1 MICTFAAKLNGCKMN
16 KDKYVFAQ
24 LLEYLDY
31 DKFRHLV
38 DKYDGNRYVKHLT
51 CWNQLL
57 ALMFGQLGNRESL
70 RDVIVALE
78 AHRSKCFHLGL
89 GRKPIAKTTLATANQ
104 NRDYRIFE
112 EFAFYMMA
120 QAREK
125 RSADIFKLGGQVY
138 AFDSTTIPLCL
149 SVFWWAKFRK
159 KKGGVK
165 AHVLYDLE
173 AQVPAFYHIT
183 TASVYD
189 SKAMPEIPYETGA
202 YYVFDRGYNNFG
214 ELYRIQRME
223 SFFVVRAK
231 SNLQYRC
238 VKWKRRLPKNI
249 LTDAEIELTVYKSRK
264 DYPENLRL
272 VRYYDEEQ
280 DREFMFLANAM
291 DLTAQQI
298 ADLYKNRWQIEL
310 FFKWLKQHLKIKKFW
325 GTTENAVRIQISAAI
340 TAYCLVAI
348 IQHDMQLKRST
359 YEVLQ
364 ILSMSLTDK
373 TPLREL
379 FDKTYSN
386 DVKEQSG
393 PLIPGLFD

>member
-1 MICTFAAKLNGCKMN
+1 MN

-38 DKYDGNRYVKHLT
+38 DKYDGNRYVKRLT

-373 TPLREL
+373 TPLKEL

>member
-1 MICTFAAKLNGCKMN
+1 MF
-16 KDKYVFAQ
+16 KDKFVFSQ
-24 LLEYLDY
+24 LIAFLDRYHFNYLA
-31 DKFRHLV
+31 R
-38 DKYDGNRYVKHLT
+38 KYDGDKYVKHLT

-57 ALMFGQLGNRESL
+57 ALMFGQLSNRESL
-70 RDVIVALE
+70 RDLIVALE
-78 AHRSKCFHLGL
+78 AHQSKCFHLGL

-112 EFAFYMMA
+112 EFAFYMME
-120 QAREK
+120 QAR
-125 RSADIFKLGGQVY
+125 RNRAADIFKLGGKVY

-165 AHVLYDLE
+165 VHVLYDLE

-183 TASVYD
+183 TASVHD

-202 YYVFDRGYNNFG
+202 YYIFDRGYNNFK
-214 ELYRIQRME
+214 ELFRIQRME

-231 SNLQYRC
+231 TNLQNKC
-238 VKWKRRLPKNI
+238 VKWKRRMPKNI
-249 LTDAEIELTVYKSRK
+249 LSDAEIELTVYNSRK
-264 DYPENLRL
+264 DYPDNLRL
-272 VRYYDEEQ
+272 VRYYDEKQ
-280 DREFMFLANAM
+280 GREFMFLTNAM

-325 GTTENAVRIQISAAI
+325 GTTENAVRIQIAAAI

-348 IQHDMQLKRST
+348 VQHDMKLKRST

-364 ILSMSLTDK
+364 ILSISLTDK

-386 DVKEQSG
+386 DVKEQFG

>member
-1 MICTFAAKLNGCKMN
+1 MF
-16 KDKYVFAQ
+16 KDKFVFSQ
-24 LLEYLDY
+24 LIAFLDRNHFNYLA
-31 DKFRHLV
+31 R
-38 DKYDGNRYVKHLT
+38 KYDGDKYVKHLT

-57 ALMFGQLGNRESL
+57 ALMFGQLSNRESL
-70 RDVIVALE
+70 RDLIVALE
-78 AHRSKCFHLGL
+78 AHQSKCFHLGL

-112 EFAFYMMA
+112 EFAFYMME
-120 QAREK
+120 QAR
-125 RSADIFKLGGQVY
+125 RNRAADIFKLGGKVY

-165 AHVLYDLE
+165 VHVLYDLE

-183 TASVYD
+183 TASVHD

-202 YYVFDRGYNNFG
+202 YYIFDRGYNNFK
-214 ELYRIQRME
+214 ELFRIQRME

-231 SNLQYRC
+231 TNLQYKC
-238 VKWKRRLPKNI
+238 VKWKRRMPKNI
-249 LTDAEIELTVYKSRK
+249 LSDAEIELTVYNSRK
-264 DYPENLRL
+264 DYPDNLRL

-280 DREFMFLANAM
+280 DREFMFLTNAM

-325 GTTENAVRIQISAAI
+325 GTTENAVRIQISSAI
-340 TAYCLVAI
+340 IAYCLVAI
-348 IQHDMQLKRST
+348 VQHDLQLKRST

-364 ILSMSLTDK
+364 ILSISLMDK
-373 TPLREL
+373 TPLVDL
-379 FDKTYSN
+379 FERTDFN
-386 DVKEQSG
+386 NVKELDC
-393 PLIPGLFD
+393 PLFPGLFD

>member
-1 MICTFAAKLNGCKMN
+1 MF
-16 KDKYVFAQ
+16 KDKFVFSQ
-24 LLEYLDY
+24 LIAFLDRNHFNYLA
-31 DKFRHLV
+31 R
-38 DKYDGNRYVKHLT
+38 KYDGDKYVKHLT

-57 ALMFGQLGNRESL
+57 ALMFGQLSNRESL
-70 RDVIVALE
+70 RDLIVALE
-78 AHRSKCFHLGL
+78 AHQSKCFHLGL

-112 EFAFYMMA
+112 EFAFYMME
-120 QAREK
+120 QAR
-125 RSADIFKLGGQVY
+125 RNRAADIFKLGGKVY

-165 AHVLYDLE
+165 VHVLYDLE

-183 TASVYD
+183 TASVHD

-202 YYVFDRGYNNFG
+202 YYIFDRGYNNFK
-214 ELYRIQRME
+214 ELFRIQRME

-231 SNLQYRC
+231 TNLQNKC
-238 VKWKRRLPKNI
+238 VKWKRRMPKNI
-249 LTDAEIELTVYKSRK
+249 LSDAEIELTVYNSRK
-264 DYPENLRL
+264 DYPDNLRL
-272 VRYYDEEQ
+272 VRYYDEKQ
-280 DREFMFLANAM
+280 GREFMFLTNAM

-325 GTTENAVRIQISAAI
+325 GTIENAVRIQIAAAI

-348 IQHDMQLKRST
+348 VQHDMKLKRST

-364 ILSMSLTDK
+364 ILSISLTDK

-386 DVKEQSG
+386 DVKEQFG

>member
-1 MICTFAAKLNGCKMN
+1 MN
-16 KDKYVFAQ
+16 KSKYVFAQ
-24 LLEYLDY
+24 LVEFLDN

-38 DKYDGNRYVKHLT
+38 DKYEGNKYIKHLT

-57 ALMFGQLGNRESL
+57 ALMFGQLCNRESL
-70 RDVIVALE
+70 RDVIVAIG
-78 AHRSKCFHLGL
+78 AHRTKCFHLGL

-125 RSADIFKLGGQVY
+125 RAENIFKLGGKVY

-189 SKAMPEIPYETGA
+189 SKVMPDIPYETDA
-202 YYVFDRGYNNFG
+202 YYIFDRGYNNFK

-231 SNLQYRC
+231 TNLQYRC
-238 VKWKRRLPKNI
+238 VRWKRRLPKNI
-249 LTDAEIELTVYKSRK
+249 LTDAEIELTVYKSGK
-264 DYPENLRL
+264 DYPEHLRL
-272 VRYYDEEQ
+272 VRFYDEEQ
-280 DREFMFLANAM
+280 NREFMFLTNAM
-291 DLTAQQI
+291 DLTALQI

-348 IQHDMQLKRST
+348 VQHDMQLNRSI
-359 YEVLQ
+359 YEILQ
-364 ILSMSLTDK
+364 ILSISLTDK
-373 TPLREL
+373 TTLREL

-386 DVKEQSG
+386 DVKEQLS
-393 PLIPGLFD
+393 PPIPGLFD

>member
-1 MICTFAAKLNGCKMN
+1 MF
-16 KDKYVFAQ
+16 Q
-24 LLEYLDY
+24 
-31 DKFRHLV
+31 DKFVFSQLTSFLDRNHFNYLV
-38 DKYDGNRYVKHLT
+38 RKYGGDKYVKHLT

-57 ALMFGQLGNRESL
+57 ALMFGQLCNRESL

-112 EFAFYMMA
+112 EFAFYMMT

-125 RSADIFKLGGQVY
+125 RATDIFKLGGKVY

-159 KKGGVK
+159 KKGGIK

-183 TASVYD
+183 TASVND
-189 SKAMPEIPYETGA
+189 SKAMQEIPYETDA
-202 YYVFDRGYNNFG
+202 YYIFDRGYNNFK
-214 ELYRIQRME
+214 ELCRILRME

-231 SNLQYRC
+231 SNLQYKC
-238 VKWKRRLPKNI
+238 VRWKRRLPKNI
-249 LTDAEIELTVYKSRK
+249 LTDAEIELTVCKSRK

-280 DREFMFLANAM
+280 DREFMFLTNAM
-291 DLTAQQI
+291 DLTAQQV
-298 ADLYKNRWQIEL
+298 ADLYKKRWQIEL

-348 IQHDMQLKRST
+348 LQHDMQLKRST

>member
-1 MICTFAAKLNGCKMN
+1 MF
-16 KDKYVFAQ
+16 Q
-24 LLEYLDY
+24 
-31 DKFRHLV
+31 DKFVFSQLTSFLDRNHFNYLIRKYGG
-38 DKYDGNRYVKHLT
+38 DKYVKHLT

-57 ALMFGQLGNRESL
+57 ALMFGQLCNRESL

-112 EFAFYMMA
+112 EFAFYMMT

-125 RSADIFKLGGQVY
+125 RATDIFKLGGKVY

-183 TASVYD
+183 TASVND
-189 SKAMPEIPYETGA
+189 SKAMQEIPYETDA
-202 YYVFDRGYNNFG
+202 YYIFDRGYNNFK
-214 ELYRIQRME
+214 ELCRILRME

-231 SNLQYRC
+231 SNLQYKC
-238 VKWKRRLPKNI
+238 VRWKRRLPKNI
-249 LTDAEIELTVYKSRK
+249 LTDAEIELTVCKSRK

-280 DREFMFLANAM
+280 DREFMFLTNAM
-291 DLTAQQI
+291 DLTAQQV

-348 IQHDMQLKRST
+348 LQHDMQLKRST

>member
-1 MICTFAAKLNGCKMN
+1 MF
-16 KDKYVFAQ
+16 Q
-24 LLEYLDY
+24 
-31 DKFRHLV
+31 DKFVFSQLTSFLDRNHFNYLV
-38 DKYDGNRYVKHLT
+38 RKYGGDKYVKHLT

-57 ALMFGQLGNRESL
+57 ALMFGQLCNRESL

-112 EFAFYMMA
+112 EFAFYMMT

-125 RSADIFKLGGQVY
+125 RATDIFKLGGKVY

-183 TASVYD
+183 TASVND
-189 SKAMPEIPYETGA
+189 SKAMQEIPYETDA
-202 YYVFDRGYNNFG
+202 YYIFDRGYNNFK
-214 ELYRIQRME
+214 ELCRILRME

-231 SNLQYRC
+231 SNLQYKC
-238 VKWKRRLPKNI
+238 VRWKRRLPKNI
-249 LTDAEIELTVYKSRK
+249 LTDAEIELTVCKSRK

-280 DREFMFLANAM
+280 DREFMFLTNAM
-291 DLTAQQI
+291 DLTAQQV

-325 GTTENAVRIQISAAI
+325 STTENAVRIQISAAI

-348 IQHDMQLKRST
+348 LQHDMQLKRST